1 MKHGKM
7 VEKLGVFSSALG
19 YLGALS
25 LFAMMCLTAADVMG
39 RYIFSTPITGAFE
52 ITEFLVLILIF
63 SFLGNAQAHKMH
75 VTVDL
80 VLSRFPKT
88 LRFYVDL
95 FNHTMSLVIMAL
107 ITWIGT
113 ERAIELKEV
122 SETSPNLGVPF
133 YPFAFFLVLGCLVMC
148 IEYIRNLIS
157 AVKSRKGDDI

>member
-1 MKHGKM
+1 
-7 VEKLGVFSSALG
+7 
-19 YLGALS
+19 
-25 LFAMMCLTAADVMG
+25 
-39 RYIFSTPITGAFE
+39 
-52 ITEFLVLILIF
+52 
-63 SFLGNAQAHKMH
+63 MH

-122 SETSPNLGVPF
+122 AETSPNLGVPF